1 MVCNLVRHWLLF
13 ARPDWTSNP
22 SRSKVVAPKGWQQPE
37 IAESARPFE
46 PDPVSTGVGIGK
58 RLGLRSACQP
68 DAICLGPQ

>member
-13 ARPDWTSNP
+13 ARPDWTSNL
-22 SRSKVVAPKGWQQPE
+22 SRSMVVAPKGWQQPE

-46 PDPVSTGVGIGK
+46 PDPVRTGVGIGK
-58 RLGLRSACQP
+58 RLVLRSACQK